1 MTIQEFKDIVQ
12 RDREWRDTAPGYTES
27 VVEVKVESS
36 MTHSDVLVDDETCCC
51 GVDNCPESY
60 VHWTSGF

>member
-12 RDREWRDTAPGYTES
+12 RDREWRDTAPGYTEL
-27 VVEVKVESS
+27 VVEVKAKSS
-36 MTHSDVLVDDETCCC
+36 DETCCC
-51 GVDNCPESY
+51 GEDNCPESY